1 MQDVARESVAGVR
14 APGGR
19 QAGRDDVRKAL
30 RLPMAGEEGLGKLD
44 AFLASSVLPC
54 RVSGVVEPGRQQQD
68 VAFGAVELV
77 ALRDLAAVVDQPAA
91 ALEPAVDEG
100 NVRAR
105 VAEQLEHVP
114 SGKPDDFRI
123 RFAHPRFP
131 SAAGAAPPSRRM
143 GRRDNEALAEPTRA
157 PAITSVV
164 QCRSATTRSRL
175 VPRAQR
181 DTSPAVIDTPTSRS
195 TATRSSRHSPS
206 RQPHRARSPA
216 DAPCRC

>member
-1 MQDVARESVAGVR
+1 MLLQEVDPVPGPLRVGIDLAGAVLLLEAEQLRVFQVVLAGKRSEQSVVQDVARESVAGVR

-19 QAGRDDVRKAL
+19 QAGREGVRKAL

-44 AFLASSVLPC
+44 AFLAASVLPC
-54 RVSGVVEPGRQQQD
+54 RVSGVVEPGRKQQD
-68 VAFGAVELV
+68 VCFRAIELI
-77 ALRDLAAVVDQPAA
+77 ALCDLAAVVDQPAA

-114 SGKPDDFRI
+114 SGKLDDFRI

-131 SAAGAAPPSRRM
+131 SAARAAPPSRRM

-164 QCRSATTRSRL
+164 Q
-175 VPRAQR
+175 
-181 DTSPAVIDTPTSRS
+181 
-195 TATRSSRHSPS
+195 
-206 RQPHRARSPA
+206 
-216 DAPCRC
+216 